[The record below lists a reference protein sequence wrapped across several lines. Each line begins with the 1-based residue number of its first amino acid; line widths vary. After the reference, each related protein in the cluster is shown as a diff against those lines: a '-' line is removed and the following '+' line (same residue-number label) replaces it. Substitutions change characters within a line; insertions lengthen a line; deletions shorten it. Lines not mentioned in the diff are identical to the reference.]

1 VVARLG
7 AEIAEAHPSG
17 VLLVGVLPGAVPF
30 LADLVRAVLV
40 PSEVDFLSISPF
52 GGGMGSPFGGG
63 TGRVRLTLDLD
74 LDIHQRDVV
83 VVEEIVDTGLTLNYV
98 LSELRARQPRS
109 LRACALVDRTRRR
122 LVPVKVDYRGL
133 DSDEDLLLGY
143 GLGHG
148 GRYANLAGLYAVEAS
163 DLSSHPDRHVA
174 ALYGTPHA

>member
-30 LADLVRAVLV
+30 LADLVRVGPV
-40 PSEVDFLSISPF
+40 PSEVDFLSLCPF
-52 GGGMGSPFGGG
+52 GGGVG

-74 LDIHQRDVV
+74 LDIHGRDVI

-109 LRACALVDRTRRR
+109 IQACALVDRSRRR
-122 LVPVKVDYRGL
+122 LVPVEVDYRGL
-133 DSDEDLLLGY
+133 ESDEDLLLGY

-163 DLSSHPDRHVA
+163 DLSSSPDRHVA
-174 ALYGTPHA
+174 ALYGTPPA

>member
-1 VVARLG
+1 MVARLG

-30 LADLVRAVLV
+30 LADLVRAVPV
-40 PSEVDFLSISPF
+40 PSEVDFLSLSPF
-52 GGGMGSPFGGG
+52 GGGVG

-74 LDIHQRDVV
+74 LDIHGRDVI

-109 LRACALVDRTRRR
+109 IEACALVDRSRRR
-122 LVPVKVDYRGL
+122 LVPVEVDYRGL
-133 DSDEDLLLGY
+133 ESDEDLLLGY

-163 DLSSHPDRHVA
+163 DLSNSPDRHVA
-174 ALYGTPHA
+174 ALYGTPPA

>member
-17 VLLVGVLPGAVPF
+17 VLLVGVLPGAIPF
-30 LADLVRAVLV
+30 LADLVRAVGV

-52 GGGMGSPFGGG
+52 GGGVG

-74 LDIHQRDVV
+74 LDIHGRDVI

-109 LRACALVDRTRRR
+109 IQACALVDRSRRR

-133 DSDEDLLLGY
+133 ESDEDLLLGY

-163 DLSSHPDRHVA
+163 DLSSSPDRHVA
-174 ALYGTPHA
+174 ALYANPPA